1 MGTQSKYACVM
12 HENSTMPTLQIRNL
26 PQELY
31 DQLKESARESK
42 RSMTQQAIL
51 LLQKS
56 LESSSDDRK
65 RKVTELQAL
74 NEKISQPEGAN
85 IEEIM
90 EWIKEDRNR

>member
-1 MGTQSKYACVM
+1 M

-31 DQLKESARESK
+31 DQLKKSARESK

-56 LESSSDDRK
+56 LESSGDDRK

-85 IEEIM
+85 MEEIL

>member
-1 MGTQSKYACVM
+1 M
-12 HENSTMPTLQIRNL
+12 HENNTMPTLQIRNL

-65 RKVTELQAL
+65 RKVTELQVL
-74 NEKISQPEGAN
+74 NDKISQPEGAN

-90 EWIKEDRNR
+90 EWIREDRNR

>member
-1 MGTQSKYACVM
+1 
-12 HENSTMPTLQIRNL
+12 MPTLQIRNL

-56 LESSSDDRK
+56 LKSSSEDRK
-65 RKVTELQAL
+65 RKVTDLQVL
-74 NEKISQPEGAN
+74 NEKIRQPEGAN
-85 IEEIM
+85 IDEIM
-90 EWIKEDRNR
+90 EWIREDRNR